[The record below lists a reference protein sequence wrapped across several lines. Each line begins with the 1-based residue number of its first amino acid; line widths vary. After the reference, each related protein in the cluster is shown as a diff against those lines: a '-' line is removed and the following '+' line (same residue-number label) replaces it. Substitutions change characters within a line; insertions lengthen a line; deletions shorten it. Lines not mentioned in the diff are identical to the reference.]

1 MPKASEATPFF
12 ERLSGVRRRTMT
24 ERDRADRLLV
34 TRGLFESRARAQA
47 AITAG
52 LVTADGVP
60 VRKASDEIALS
71 AVITA
76 APEHP
81 YVSRGGVKL
90 AAALDAFAL
99 DVTDCI
105 CLDVGA
111 STGGFTEVLLERG
124 ARSVTAVDVGT
135 SQLHDRLRG
144 RPEIISIEQTDIR
157 TLDPARLLKPPDFAT
172 VDVSFISL
180 KLVLPTVSKLLVARA
195 RFLALI
201 KPQFEA
207 DRRHSKKG
215 IIRDE
220 AVQKMACE
228 DIGAF
233 IGSLG
238 WQVGGV
244 APSVILGGDGNREFL
259 IEAERD

>member
-1 MPKASEATPFF
+1 
-12 ERLSGVRRRTMT
+12 MT
-24 ERDRADRLLV
+24 NRERADRLLV
-34 TRGLFESRARAQA
+34 ARGLFESRARAQA
-47 AITAG
+47 AIAAG

-60 VRKASDEIALS
+60 VRKASDEIPTA
-71 AVITA
+71 AVIA
-76 APEHP
+76 ATPEHP

-90 AAALDAFAL
+90 AAALDEFAL
-99 DVTDCI
+99 DVTGCF

-124 ARSVTAVDVGT
+124 ARRVIAVDVGS

-144 RPEIISIEQTDIR
+144 RPDIVSLEQTDIR
-157 TLDPARLLKPPDFAT
+157 TLDPTRLLEPPNFAAI
-172 VDVSFISL
+172 DVSFISL
-180 KLVLPTVSKLLVARA
+180 KLVLPAVSKLLAPRA
-195 RFLALI
+195 RLLALI

-220 AVQKMACE
+220 AVQKMVCE
-228 DIGAF
+228 NIGAF

-238 WQVGGV
+238 WKIGGV
-244 APSVILGGDGNREFL
+244 APSAILGGDGNREFFM
-259 IEAERD
+259 EAERD